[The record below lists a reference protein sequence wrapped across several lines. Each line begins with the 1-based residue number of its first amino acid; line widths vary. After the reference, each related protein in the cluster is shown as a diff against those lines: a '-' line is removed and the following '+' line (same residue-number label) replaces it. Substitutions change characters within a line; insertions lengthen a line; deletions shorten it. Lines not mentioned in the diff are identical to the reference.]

1 MFESTQSVLCSV
13 VTVWRFHC
21 YYPRCL
27 CYWNQKNPNL
37 GRREKVWLGR
47 AEEQTP
53 QFNLS
58 KDYLLC
64 VLYPSNLLEGI
75 KMSVP
80 LKKKNSTCRWSAA
93 AVNWTLRKISYFC
106 SGITDVVLYF
116 QESEP
121 VFLGIHIPFLCLVLC
136 QVLWVQWCSPGW
148 QQSRSTLSCSMFS
161 SWYALPTPPQP
172 SYWQRE
178 ELSPGR
184 RPQNCDQCRK
194 QSLNCFLSRPKI
206 FTSGYILFCFWVC
219 VWIC

>member
-116 QESEP
+116 QEKWASFSWNSYSLSVP
-121 VFLGIHIPFLCLVLC
+121 RFMSGIVSTVVFTGLTAEQKHPLMQHVQQLV
-136 QVLWVQWCSPGW
+136 
-148 QQSRSTLSCSMFS
+148 RS
-161 SWYALPTPPQP
+161 ANPTAAFKLAE
-172 SYWQRE
+172 R
-178 ELSPGR
+178 GAVTR
-184 RPQNCDQCRK
+184 
-194 QSLNCFLSRPKI
+194 
-206 FTSGYILFCFWVC
+206 
-219 VWIC
+219 